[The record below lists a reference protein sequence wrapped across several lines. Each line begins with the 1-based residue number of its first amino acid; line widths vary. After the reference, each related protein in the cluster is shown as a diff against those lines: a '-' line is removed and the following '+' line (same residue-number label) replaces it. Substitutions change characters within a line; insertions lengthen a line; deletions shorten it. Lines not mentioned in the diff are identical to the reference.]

1 MEGWNATRLAA
12 AAAIGALLFIINVC
26 TGMLIVIATGIPL
39 AGAIIMGLFVGII
52 IALTELILPIFP
64 SATIMTLVY
73 GILAIPT
80 PISGPPGFL
89 PKVLIVASAG
99 FVADVVMSF
108 FRKNE
113 KIGVIISTIIASVV
127 AFIIFLLAFY
137 IFLPK
142 DLFAKFF
149 SVFHILLV
157 VCVIE
162 GAIGAYIGWIIFDKI
177 KDRNIVK
184 RLRGK

>member
-1 MEGWNATRLAA
+1 
-12 AAAIGALLFIINVC
+12 
-26 TGMLIVIATGIPL
+26 MLIVIATGIPL

-99 FVADVVMSF
+99 FVADVVMCLVF
-108 FRKNE
+108 WLRLLGE
-113 KIGVIISTIIASVV
+113 VDLCLRLVLQAVIMSVV
-127 AFIIFLLAFY
+127 Q
-137 IFLPK
+137 
-142 DLFAKFF
+142 
-149 SVFHILLV
+149 H
-157 VCVIE
+157 
-162 GAIGAYIGWIIFDKI
+162 
-177 KDRNIVK
+177 
-184 RLRGK
+184 